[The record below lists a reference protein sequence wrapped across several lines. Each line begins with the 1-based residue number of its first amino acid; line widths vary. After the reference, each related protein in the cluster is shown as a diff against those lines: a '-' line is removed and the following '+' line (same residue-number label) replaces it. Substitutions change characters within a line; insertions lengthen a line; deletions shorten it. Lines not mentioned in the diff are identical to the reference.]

1 GNGSAATGARGCV
14 ASNVETII
22 DRCTFSNNQGVITG
36 GVFIASVG
44 LTATKATITNST
56 FSGNTGIG
64 GFSQGGGGGI
74 AVMNYSKT
82 SGIGPVLIQNCTIS
96 GNSSGGS
103 GGGISVAGVF
113 AGIANPSPLTIQNCT
128 IASNTAAGT
137 GGGLFVN
144 NTTSTVNIDSTIIG
158 NNTAATHPDMF
169 NNATPPSAAP
179 AVAKFSLFQSTTG
192 IKFDPT
198 SASNVTGVDPQL
210 QPFGNNGGPT
220 QTRRLFVNS
229 PAVNTGSNPVP
240 LANDQRGATFA
251 RVVGG
256 QADIG
261 AYEIQN

>member
-1 GNGSAATGARGCV
+1 
-14 ASNVETII
+14 
-22 DRCTFSNNQGVITG
+22 
-36 GVFIASVG
+36 
-44 LTATKATITNST
+44 
-56 FSGNTGIG
+56 
-64 GFSQGGGGGI
+64 
-74 AVMNYSKT
+74 
-82 SGIGPVLIQNCTIS
+82 
-96 GNSSGGS
+96 
-103 GGGISVAGVF
+103 
-113 AGIANPSPLTIQNCT
+113 
-128 IASNTAAGT
+128 
-137 GGGLFVN
+137 
-144 NTTSTVNIDSTIIG
+144 
-158 NNTAATHPDMF
+158 
-169 NNATPPSAAP
+169 AP

-261 AYEIQN
+261 AYEIQNLAAPDGLGTSPNVTVAGGTLQTITVNYVDDVGIDTASLGNDDLSISGPGGPVGVAFTGFTGGGKAV